1 MLASGFDKTSENR
14 RGSFGTVI
22 GKELTLRTLHKF
34 GTATLPIMI
43 IDLYYVPDIV
53 PGISNVL
60 THFTLLTATHVLG
73 RMALF
78 QRCQSM
84 YNGSN
89 RVEVYFCLL

>member
-1 MLASGFDKTSENR
+1 MTKQVR

-22 GKELTLRTLHKF
+22 GNELTLRTLHKF
-34 GTATLPIMI
+34 GSDTLPIMI

-60 THFTLLTATHVLG
+60 THLTLLTAMHVLG

-78 QRCQSM
+78 QRHQGM

-89 RVEVYFCLL
+89 IIGVYFCLL